1 MDNTTKKE
9 INSKDLEG
17 FLDYIS
23 GVSANMLDLNK
34 DTIYKE
40 SQKPDNL
47 AIIKTFVTDQN
58 IKLLCIS
65 KIDNSVPLEGAEENQ
80 VSKPDEIVFESE
92 LKYKGIKSYTVTFI
106 KKDNN
111 ALNISE
117 ADNKVLSNQLQV
129 LNFNSEANDMNIFLF
144 LQNYIQGAFSPL
156 FTSYQSTITGNV
168 INILIYDIFIIKF
181 IYFLGWRTIKL
192 RHKSKCNEHN
202 PEQNY

>member
-92 LKYKGIKSYTVTFI
+92 LKYKGIKSYSVAFI

-111 ALNISE
+111 PLNINE
-117 ADNKVLSNQLQV
+117 ADNKSLSTQLQI
-129 LNFNSEANDMNIFLF
+129 LNFNYEANDMNIFLV
-144 LQNYIQGAFSPL
+144 LQNYIKGAISPL
-156 FTSYQSTITGNV
+156 FTSYQSGFIGNV
-168 INILIYDIFIIKF
+168 IKIFLLNYYHYLIYFI
-181 IYFLGWRTIKL
+181 
-192 RHKSKCNEHN
+192 
-202 PEQNY
+202 